1 MRYLLYAQQKLC
13 LPNLRPLQREIFA
26 RGGEAAWLLTES
38 TISAD
43 CLRAGELRLPDAA
56 AAVDWRPDAVL
67 VPGNMVPAFLP
78 GIKTALFHGFNVAK
92 VTRSDERGHFN
103 IRGCFDLYCT
113 QGPNTTGPFREL
125 MNKHRHFSVQ
135 ETGWPAL
142 DPLFDG
148 LDPVDE
154 DRRPCVILCSTFNR
168 DLSCAPHLLETVE
181 RLSRSSR
188 WRWLVQ
194 FHPKMDKSI
203 SEAYKALQNEN
214 LSFIET
220 DDVIPYLRRADVMV
234 CDTSSV
240 MYMFMA
246 KRRPVVTFRNRSR
259 GARDHLIDI
268 DDPDDLEAAI
278 GLALARP
285 ESLLLK
291 IDAWIAQIHPYSD
304 GRSSGRVLDAVEAF
318 HANPPALKAKPLNL
332 LRNLKQRSMLG
343 YWGTGARR

>member
-13 LPNLRPLQREIFA
+13 FLNLRPLQREIFA
-26 RGGEAAWLLTES
+26 RGWQAAWLLTKS
-38 TISAD
+38 SISAH
-43 CLRAGELRLPDAA
+43 CLRAGDLLLPDAA

-92 VTRSDERGHFN
+92 ANRSDERGHFN

-113 QGPNTTGPFREL
+113 QGPNTTGPFQEL

-148 LDPVDE
+148 LDPIDE

-168 DLSCAPHLLETVE
+168 DLSCAPHLLKTVAQ
-181 RLSRSSR
+181 LSKSSR

-246 KRRPVVTFRNRSR
+246 RRRPVVTFRNRSR
-259 GARDHLIDI
+259 GGRNHLIDI

-278 GLALARP
+278 DLALARP

-291 IDAWIAQIHPYSD
+291 IDAWMAQIHPYSD

-332 LRNLKQRSMLG
+332 VRNFKQRSMLG
-343 YWGTGARR
+343 YWGTDGRR